1 MKKITTFILFGFMTA
16 VFLSCSSTTE
26 SSTSS
31 ESMDSEGL
39 EIPITHTYKQLKI
52 IELDQMMEMMFEKSE
67 EAKQTDD
74 VQKLREGAQ
83 IAYSRPNE
91 DRMIDKIISVVKN
104 PLEDKD
110 EWEATLRSIVHQNIF
125 RMTDKSLKPVE
136 QVTAGIILENVISDI
151 KPDFLKQYETGG
163 FETTIIEKIAKTD
176 VAYSKE
182 ALQERRLNLMRS
194 MMTPQEIAQKLI
206 QIKEKALKN
215 KKK

>member
-1 MKKITTFILFGFMTA
+1 MKKITTSILIGFLSFGFY
-16 VFLSCSSTTE
+16 SCSSTLE
-26 SSTSS
+26 SSTQT

-110 EWEATLRSIVHQNIF
+110 EWESTLKSIVHQNIF

-136 QVTAGIILENVISDI
+136 QVTAGVILENVIADL
-151 KPDFLKQYETGG
+151 KPDFVKQYETGG
-163 FETTIIEKIAKTD
+163 FETSIIEKIAKTD

-206 QIKEKALKN
+206 EIREKAVKN